1 MADDGYS
8 RQRIPFSRNNFSGR
22 VIESVEL
29 QQNVSSSGPGTPD
42 VYSWGTPS
50 RYVQGPPAPE
60 SRPQVTGYSTY
71 EVTSPM
77 QSKCHA
83 RLKRC
88 AVQSSRTRKFSS
100 WASNFSFSLSQCV
113 RAVQVFFLLNQKL
126 TSMFNPGKKNVTISC
141 LRLKGK
147 VEFKFFKAFCKHKW
161 LQFSY
166 LRN

>member
-29 QQNVSSSGPGTPD
+29 QQNVSSSGHGTPD

-71 EVTSPM
+71 DVTSPM

-83 RLKRC
+83 RLKKC
-88 AVQSSRTRKFSS
+88 AVQSSRT
-100 WASNFSFSLSQCV
+100 C
-113 RAVQVFFLLNQKL
+113 
-126 TSMFNPGKKNVTISC
+126 
-141 LRLKGK
+141 
-147 VEFKFFKAFCKHKW
+147 KFF
-161 LQFSY
+161 S
-166 LRN
+166 

>member
-60 SRPQVTGYSTY
+60 SRPEVTGYSTY

-77 QSKCHA
+77 QSKCHP
-83 RLKRC
+83 RLKN
-88 AVQSSRTRKFSS
+88 VL
-100 WASNFSFSLSQCV
+100 SNHSGHIT
-113 RAVQVFFLLNQKL
+113 FLAGQI
-126 TSMFNPGKKNVTISC
+126 TFHS
-141 LRLKGK
+141 
-147 VEFKFFKAFCKHKW
+147 H
-161 LQFSY
+161 
-166 LRN
+166 

>member
-1 MADDGYS
+1 MADDSYA
-8 RQRIPFSRNNFSGR
+8 RQRIPLSRSNFSGR

-71 EVTSPM
+71 EVTSAM

-83 RLKRC
+83 RLKTC
-88 AVQSSRTRKFSS
+88 AVQSSRT
-100 WASNFSFSLSQCV
+100 C
-113 RAVQVFFLLNQKL
+113 FFLSGQVRFH
-126 TSMFNPGKKNVTISC
+126 S
-141 LRLKGK
+141 
-147 VEFKFFKAFCKHKW
+147 H
-161 LQFSY
+161 
-166 LRN
+166 